1 MMTHFLRTQLAN
13 LLPTLPADFLH
24 TQSAD
29 LYSICALI
37 SIILDTLPSNSF
49 RHTFFHLLIGYVQ
62 DGINTV
68 RIVQA

>member
-37 SIILDTLPSNSF
+37 SYLLDPLRKTLSDTLFF
-49 RHTFFHLLIGYVQ
+49 RLLIGYVQ
-62 DGINTV
+62 DNKYKIL
-68 RIVQA
+68 